1 LIQRLHSNIIA
12 KAHAESAGLAVSADE
27 RSIDMKAAVL
37 AGPRSVEITDV
48 DVPQPGPG
56 EALVR
61 MRNVGICGSDLHFF
75 RGEFPLPPGFILGHE
90 CSGEVEALGEGVTGF
105 QKGDRV
111 AVEGFKVCLAC
122 AFCRTGRYQH
132 CPSRKAF
139 GLNAPGGLREYQA
152 LPTYTLYKLPDAIDF
167 ELGALLE
174 PLTVSVHGLRLVDVK
189 FGDRVAVLGSGSI
202 GLTAIAAARAM
213 GATYVAATARHAQ
226 QRAMAEALGADAV
239 YDATNEGAAKLAA
252 AGGFDVVVETV
263 GGHAETLGQALQ
275 SVAINGRI
283 SVLGAFTQPVQI
295 HPIMLFLKEP
305 TIVGSNCYG
314 RPGRMSDYEMSI
326 EIMRR
331 DPETMRRLITHR
343 FPLDDIAKAYET
355 ADDKSTGAIKVMV
368 AQ

>member
-1 LIQRLHSNIIA
+1 
-12 KAHAESAGLAVSADE
+12 
-27 RSIDMKAAVL
+27 MKAAVL
-37 AGPRSVEITDV
+37 AGPRSIEIKDV
-48 DVPQPGPG
+48 DKPTPGPG

-61 MRNVGICGSDLHFF
+61 MRNVGVCGSDLHFF

-90 CSGEVEALGEGVTGF
+90 CAGEIEALGEGVSGL
-105 QKGDRV
+105 QRGDRV
-111 AVEGFKVCLAC
+111 AIEGFKVCLTC
-122 AFCRTGRYQH
+122 AFCRTGAYQH
-132 CPSRKAF
+132 CASRKAF

-152 LPTYTLYKLPDAIDF
+152 LPSYTLYKLPDAIDF

-202 GLTAIAAARAM
+202 GLAAIAAARAM
-213 GATYVAATARHAQ
+213 GATYVAATARHPQ
-226 QRAMAEALGADAV
+226 QKAMAAALGADAV
-239 YDATNEGAAKLAA
+239 FDATDDGVAKLAKDT
-252 AGGFDVVVETV
+252 GGVDVVVETV
-263 GGHAETLGQALQ
+263 GGEAETLGQALQ
-275 SVAINGRI
+275 VVGINGRI
-283 SVLGAFTQPVQI
+283 SVLGAFTKPVQI

-343 FPLDDIAKAYET
+343 FPLEDVAKAYET

-368 AQ
+368 EP